1 MKLAVKPN
9 QMKLLLGAA
18 GILGL
23 VLRAVLY
30 TAGVDPKGLLI
41 RGYWAGVAVWLLTAA
56 VAAVLLLWCRRLA
69 KSRNYQTVFPASVF
83 SAAGAALAGIAF
95 ALSPVSQAPSDTFAS
110 IESVMRFIA
119 AGSLICVSYCRFRGK
134 APLFLCH
141 SAVCLYLALRLV
153 CQYRI
158 WSADPQLQNYVFY
171 MGTHVALMITAYQ
184 FAAFD
189 AGYGS
194 HRKLW
199 AAGLAGTYLSVVSV
213 AGSDDPFFL
222 ICCAL
227 WVLSNLSRPTFRKF
241 LKPYNPTTQEESQ

>member
-30 TAGVDPKGLLI
+30 ATGVDRKGLLVA
-41 RGYWAGVAVWLLTAA
+41 GHWADTALWILTAVVAVILLI
-56 VAAVLLLWCRRLA
+56 WCSQLSN
-69 KSRNYQTVFPASVF
+69 SRKQQKAFPGSVF

-95 ALSPVSQAPSDTFAS
+95 VLSPVSQAPSRAFAT
-110 IESVMRFIA
+110 IELVLRFA
-119 AGSLICVSYCRFRGK
+119 AAASLIYVSYCRFRSK
-134 APLFLCH
+134 TPFFLFH
-141 SAVCLYLALRLV
+141 SVVCLYLALRLV
-153 CQYRI
+153 CQYRV
-158 WSADPQLQNYVFY
+158 WSADPQIQNYAFY
-171 MGTHVALMITAYQ
+171 MGAHVALMIAAYQ

-189 AGYGS
+189 AGFGS

-199 AAGLAGTYLSVVSV
+199 AAGLAGIYLSTVSV
-213 AGSDDPFFL
+213 ARSSDPFFL

-227 WVLSNLSRPTFRKF
+227 WIFTNLSRPPHRRRPQSSN
-241 LKPYNPTTQEESQ
+241 LTTQEEP